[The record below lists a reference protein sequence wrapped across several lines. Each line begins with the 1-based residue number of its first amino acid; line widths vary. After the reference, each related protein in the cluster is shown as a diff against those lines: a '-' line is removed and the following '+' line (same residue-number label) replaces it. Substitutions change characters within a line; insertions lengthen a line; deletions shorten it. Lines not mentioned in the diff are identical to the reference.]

1 MRGLARRDR
10 LTDPSMGLGGVLF
23 ALVVGVPASGSGPCT
38 APNAGVVWS
47 QRAAPAM
54 NVATM

>member
-1 MRGLARRDR
+1 MRGLARRDQ
-10 LTDPSMGLGGVLF
+10 LTDPSTGLGGGLF
-23 ALVVGVPASGSGPCT
+23 ALVVGVPASGSCPCT
-38 APNAGVVWS
+38 APNAGVLWC

>member
-1 MRGLARRDR
+1 
-10 LTDPSMGLGGVLF
+10 MGLGGVLF